1 MIKFFRRI
9 RYDLMEKNKTGKY
22 IKYAFGEII
31 LVVIGILIAL
41 GINNWNEDRKI
52 KKEERLAILNLKEDF
67 EQNLT
72 SIEDLIVLTSSEIDA
87 GFKVLEH
94 TGKKF
99 DSTNKFNLDAML
111 VSIGNHQLYFSQNG
125 FLNDLINSGKIGII
139 KNDSLRVFLSS
150 WGQTTEELYRKEQ
163 SALHHITSFIDY
175 IKKNGSWVKIDNL
188 YPQLELNFPESGF
201 DTDNKIM
208 LQAIEFENLIDEVI
222 NRKAGLRKRQRQVK
236 DLNTEILRLIRIELE
251 KK

>member
-1 MIKFFRRI
+1 MS
-9 RYDLMEKNKTGKY
+9 ENKTGKY
-22 IKYAFGEII
+22 FKYAIGEII

-41 GINNWNEDRKI
+41 GINNWNEDRKL
-52 KKEERLAILNLKEDF
+52 KKEERLALLNLKEDF

-72 SIEDLIVLTSSEIDA
+72 SIENLIALTSNEIDA
-87 GFKVLEH
+87 GLKVLEH
-94 TGKKF
+94 TGKNF
-99 DSTNKFNLDAML
+99 DSTNKFNLDSML

-139 KNDSLRVFLSS
+139 EKDSLRVLLSS

-188 YPQLELNFPESGF
+188 YPQMELNFPKSGF
-201 DTDNKIM
+201 DIDNKKM
-208 LQAIEFENLIDEVI
+208 LKSIEFENLVDEVI
-222 NRKAGLRKRQRQVK
+222 NRKAGNRKRQRKVK
-236 DLNTEILRLIRIELE
+236 ELNSEILSLIRIELE